1 MSNPLIN
8 MMARQANGNMPGMQM
23 LQQFQQFKN
32 MWTPQAAQQKL
43 NEMLQTGQINGQ
55 QLEQAK
61 QMAQQMQ
68 RFFKWVHPPW
78 SATRRADKSIW
89 RECTWII

>member
-23 LQQFQQFKN
+23 LQKFQQFKR

-43 NEMLQTGQINGQ
+43 NEMLQSGHINGQ

-68 RFFKWVHPPW
+68 GLFK
-78 SATRRADKSIW
+78 
-89 RECTWII
+89 

>member
-23 LQQFQQFKN
+23 LQQFQQFKR
-32 MWTPQAAQQKL
+32 MWTPQSAQQKL
-43 NEMLQTGQINGQ
+43 NEMLQSGQINGQ

-68 RFFKWVHPPW
+68 GFFK
-78 SATRRADKSIW
+78 
-89 RECTWII
+89 